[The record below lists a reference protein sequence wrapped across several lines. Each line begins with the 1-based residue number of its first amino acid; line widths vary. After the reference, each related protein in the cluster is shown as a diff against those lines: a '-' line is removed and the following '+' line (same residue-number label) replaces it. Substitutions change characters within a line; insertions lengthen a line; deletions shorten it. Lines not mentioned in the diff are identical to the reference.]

1 MFALPRRSLAIGA
14 LVLAAPA
21 ALVAQPA
28 AGPAR
33 PGAPRAIT
41 PTDISAWKSIRGP
54 SLSNDGAWFAYT
66 VAPNEGD
73 AEVVIRQTASGGKE
87 HRFPI
92 GEAPAAA
99 GGPGGGGN
107 AALQLSGDG
116 KWAAMLVYPK
126 AADQKRMRRERRAV
140 QSKLRLVN
148 LATGEAR
155 EFDKIRRFS
164 FGGDAPKWVAMQ
176 A

>member
-1 MFALPRRSLAIGA
+1 MFAFPRQLLATGA
-14 LVLAAPA
+14 LLLAAPV
-21 ALVAQPA
+21 ALVSQTAGAQTA
-28 AGPAR
+28 AGS
-33 PGAPRAIT
+33 PRAIT
-41 PTDISAWKSIRGP
+41 PADISAWKSLRGA
-54 SLSNDGAWFAYT
+54 SLSHDGAWFAYV

-73 AEVVIRQTASGGKE
+73 ADVVIRETRSGGKVL
-87 HRFPI
+87 RFPI

-116 KWAAMLVYPK
+116 RWAAMLVYPK
-126 AADQKRMRRERRAV
+126 AADQKRLRRERRAI

-148 LATGEAR
+148 VATGESR
-155 EFDKIRRFS
+155 EFDKIRRFA
-164 FGGDAPKWVAMQ
+164 FGGEAPKWVAMH